1 MTGFGDSKR
10 PAPTIEGTATEIVE
24 PAETASATEA
34 APDDAPPGTGG
45 EAEEPRAK
53 TKVPPRTS
61 MPELK
66 GMLTHL
72 AAGLLGGLVGVLAL
86 SFFWNKL
93 PAPQDAAAKPDLTK
107 IEQRIGAIESAPTES
122 PNLGGLDARIKAL
135 ETREPD
141 AAPAPDLS
149 ELTARVTRLEESL
162 KALGETARAGGS
174 VADAA
179 ALDTKVGELE
189 QKLQA
194 RIDAKLSEG
203 EASDSHALDTMKS
216 EIADLNAKLGALSV
230 AERGADKEAASAQSV
245 ASVLALANLRAG
257 VDSGRPYATE
267 LASLRSLAPG
277 ISNFG
282 ALPAFAEQ
290 GIPTL
295 AELTTSF
302 KTASDTA
309 IGAVPAPASASDGES
324 FFGSV
329 LQSAKSMIKVRR
341 IDGDAVG
348 DDPDAVLARAGAKLK
363 QGDLVAT
370 IQAAE
375 SLQGPP
381 RQALAS
387 WIDAARAR
395 ASADDTLSRLE
406 TDLREQAAAAAPAET
421 ESP

>member
-107 IEQRIGAIESAPTES
+107 IEQRIGALESAPTES

-149 ELTARVTRLEESL
+149 ELTGRVTRLEESL

-179 ALDTKVGELE
+179 ALDAKLGELE

-194 RIDAKLSEG
+194 RIDAKLTEG
-203 EASDSHALDTMKS
+203 ETSDSHALDEMKS
-216 EIADLNAKLGALSV
+216 EIADLNAKIGALSV
-230 AERGADKEAASAQSV
+230 AERGADKEAASAQSA
-245 ASVLALANLRAG
+245 ASVLAFANLRAAI
-257 VDSGRPYATE
+257 DSGRPYATE

-277 ISNFG
+277 IGNFG

-295 AELTTSF
+295 AELNTSF

-309 IGAVPAPASASDGES
+309 IGAVAAPASEDES
-324 FFGSV
+324 FLGSV
-329 LQSAKSMIKVRR
+329 LQSAKSMVKVRR

-348 DDPDAVLARAGAKLK
+348 DGPDAVLARAGAKLK

-375 SLQGPP
+375 SLQGAP

-395 ASADDTLSRLE
+395 ASAEDTLSRLE
-406 TDLREQAAAAAPAET
+406 TDLREQAAAATPAQT